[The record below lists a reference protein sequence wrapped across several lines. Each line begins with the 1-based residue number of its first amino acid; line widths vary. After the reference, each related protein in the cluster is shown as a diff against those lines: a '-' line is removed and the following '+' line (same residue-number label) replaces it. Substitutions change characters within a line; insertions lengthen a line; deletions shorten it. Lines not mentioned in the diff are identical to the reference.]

1 MRIRKY
7 HICFLKNTIIYI
19 VFFESLCAKSLL
31 SGVNKLF
38 AHRMSKKYIKNTV
51 FFWKTYMII
60 PYSQPS
66 ILILNLEVENKV

>member
-1 MRIRKY
+1 MFFKKY
-7 HICFLKNTIIYI
+7 YNIYS
-19 VFFESLCAKSLL
+19 FFESLCAKSLL

-38 AHRMSKKYIKNTV
+38 AHRMSKKYIKHTV